1 MLKPPVWESDI
12 ALYFFLGGLSAGA
25 YLLSRAAERFG
36 GDRFRDVTR
45 AGAVVS
51 LLAAAPCAPLLI
63 ADLGDPKRFLHMLRV
78 FKPRSPMNLGAWT
91 LTAYSGASA
100 LACPARVAARRP
112 HAGGALAGGAV
123 LDGVLTLVCDAAG
136 VPLALLLSCY
146 TGVLLSSTSTP
157 VWSKNP
163 WLGAMFAAS
172 AVGTGAGAVSLALEA
187 WSAWR
192 AAPRDEAASEALQRV
207 DTAAHAAE
215 TLTLMGYR
223 AAAGALAKPLT
234 EGKMA
239 LPFWGATAGLA
250 ASEVLKLL
258 PLRGRARRW
267 ADVASAALGLAGGL
281 ALRWAFTMA
290 GPPSGRDPEAAR
302 RASRPAP
309 QSGIAERDRRG

>member
-1 MLKPPVWESDI
+1 M
-12 ALYFFLGGLSAGA
+12 
-25 YLLSRAAERFG
+25 
-36 GDRFRDVTR
+36 
-45 AGAVVS
+45 
-51 LLAAAPCAPLLI
+51 
-63 ADLGDPKRFLHMLRV
+63 
-78 FKPRSPMNLGAWT
+78 
-91 LTAYSGASA
+91 
-100 LACPARVAARRP
+100 
-112 HAGGALAGGAV
+112 
-123 LDGVLTLVCDAAG
+123 LTLVCDAAG

-187 WSAWR
+187 WSAL
-192 AAPRDEAASEALQRV
+192 AGPRDEAASEALQRV

-223 AAAGALAKPLT
+223 AAAGAGEAVDGRQDGAAVLGRHGGAGGVGGAEAAAVARPGTPLG
-234 EGKMA
+234 E
-239 LPFWGATAGLA
+239 
-250 ASEVLKLL
+250 
-258 PLRGRARRW
+258 R
-267 ADVASAALGLAGGL
+267 ASAALGLAGGL